1 MPRSLATLVGISVL
15 ILSLGFAALTSVL
28 EELGPTHRVML
39 PEPHLDSASSCRVT
53 PDHIPVPRARELL
66 REQQILLQTLRVGN
80 DQAGGEIY
88 RSLLQQYPEAT
99 SLRFE
104 YLRFLLRKEL
114 YPQARSYFSIL
125 REDLPDD
132 RRTLLFRD
140 ALVALSSASSSEERS
155 RVQDALTTSLRTAP
169 PPCRDVL

>member
-1 MPRSLATLVGISVL
+1 MSRSLATLLGLSVVV
-15 ILSLGFAALTSVL
+15 LSLGFAALTSVL

-39 PEPHLDSASSCRVT
+39 PEPHIDSSSACRIT
-53 PDHIPVPRARELL
+53 PDRIPAIRARELL

-88 RSLLQQYPEAT
+88 RNLLQQYPEAI

-104 YLRFLLRKEL
+104 YLRFLVRKEL
-114 YPQARSYFSIL
+114 YSQARSYFSTVK
-125 REDLPDD
+125 EDLPDD

-140 ALVALSSASSSEERS
+140 ALVALGGSISAEERS
-155 RVQDALTTSLRTAP
+155 HVQDALSASLRAIP
-169 PPCRDVL
+169 SFCG